1 MNIAAV
7 IFDMDGLLLDSER
20 LARKAFVDTCDHFDL
35 GDQLALFM
43 QCVGINQ
50 ELGKHVLKEG
60 LRGKA
65 DDLAF
70 GHLWNAKC
78 VEYMSDA
85 VIPLKSGAL
94 ELLRDLRSAE
104 VPMAVATSTPN
115 PRATHMLRN
124 SGMLHEFAVV
134 VAGDQV
140 QRSKP
145 LPDIYL
151 RAAELL
157 GVPSEG
163 CLALEDSENGVR
175 SALAAGMTVIQVPDL
190 VEPSDAVRELGHTIL
205 GTLEDVREWCSERR
219 SENNHLRPAGSGNG

>member
-1 MNIAAV
+1 MNVAAV

-20 LARKAFVDTCDHFDL
+20 LARAAFVDTCEHFGL
-35 GDQLALFM
+35 GDQTALFT

-50 ELGKHVLKEG
+50 EHGKHVLRKG

-85 VIPLKSGAL
+85 AIPLKTGAA
-94 ELLRDLRSAE
+94 ELLQDLKGAG

-115 PRATHMLRN
+115 PRATQMLRN
-124 SGMLHEFAVV
+124 SGMLRSFDVV

-157 GVPSEG
+157 DVRPEG

-190 VEPSDAVRELGHTIL
+190 VAPSDALRELGHTIL
-205 GTLEDVREWCSERR
+205 ESLHEVRKWYSASRTR
-219 SENNHLRPAGSGNG
+219 AAAQGGVVRAVP

>member
-1 MNIAAV
+1 MNVTAV
-7 IFDMDGLLLDSER
+7 VFDMDGLLLDSEK
-20 LARKAFVDTCDHFDL
+20 LARAAFVDTCTHFDL
-35 GDQLALFM
+35 GDQTALFM
-43 QCVGINQ
+43 QCVGTNQ
-50 ELGKHVLKEG
+50 EHGKHVLREG

-70 GHLWNAKC
+70 GHLWNATC

-85 VIPLKSGAL
+85 AIPIKGGAAELLQDLKSA
-94 ELLRDLRSAE
+94 R
-104 VPMAVATSTPN
+104 VPAAVATSTP
-115 PRATHMLRN
+115 RARAVQMLRN
-124 SGMLHEFAVV
+124 SGMLQSFDAI

-157 GVPSEG
+157 DVRPEE

-175 SALAAGMTVIQVPDL
+175 SALAAGMTVIQIPDL
-190 VEPSDAVRELGHTIL
+190 VEPSDELRALGHTIL
-205 GTLEDVREWCSERR
+205 GTLHDVREWYATSRVQ
-219 SENNHLRPAGSGNG
+219 AAAQSGVVRAVP